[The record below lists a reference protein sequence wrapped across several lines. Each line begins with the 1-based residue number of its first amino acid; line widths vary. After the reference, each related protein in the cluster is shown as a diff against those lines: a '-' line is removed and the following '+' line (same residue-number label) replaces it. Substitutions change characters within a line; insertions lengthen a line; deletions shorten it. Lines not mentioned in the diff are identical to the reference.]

1 MNRIGSPNPAM
12 TPPAVI
18 ASGIELNPAGGG
30 PVIDLIAALTS
41 SVGHRHER
49 VVDAMRRVVE
59 TFPGQGGVPPS
70 WLVKPKRAAAADG
83 LSLMAPFAGFSSLEI
98 LPSADSANDAAI
110 LAARSLAHAKGNAR
124 YRIITPLGSD
134 FGQTLACRSASG
146 RFESQA
152 ALGPLVAGFRCVP
165 AGDIRAIEKGI
176 DDQTAAIMLAPVDW
190 HRGGAP
196 WDEDYLPKIRELC
209 DASDLLM
216 ILDETRLPP
225 AVTGHWHHHQVHGI
239 SPDLLTL
246 SAGWTGGLPG
256 GILLSSAHLAAGN
269 ETKPAASM
277 LTGGSGLVLLEEAI
291 RATAEAILDAGGP
304 DAVAAIAGPWADGL
318 RELVE
323 AFEFLVEVESVGLW
337 SVVRTDIDARTI
349 ATKCLAAGVQVAVTG
364 GTSLLTAPPITLTP
378 SQALDALAKIR
389 DGLEMLERETIES

>member
-12 TPPAVI
+12 TSPAVI
-18 ASGIELNPAGGG
+18 ASGIELNPVGGG
-30 PVIDLIAALTS
+30 PVIDLVAALAS

-49 VVDAMRRVVE
+49 VVDAMRRVIE
-59 TFPGQGGVPPS
+59 SFPGHGGLPAS
-70 WLVKPKRAAAADG
+70 WLVKPKRAAAVDD
-83 LSLMAPFAGFSSLEI
+83 LSLMSPFAGFSSLEI

-110 LAARSLAHAKGNAR
+110 VAARSLAHAKGSAR

-146 RFESQA
+146 RPESQGG
-152 ALGPLVAGFRCVP
+152 LGPMVAGFRCVP

-196 WDEDYLPKIRELC
+196 WDEDYLAKIRELC

-256 GILLSSAHLAAGN
+256 GILLTSAHLSPGN
-269 ETKPAASM
+269 EPKPAASP
-277 LTGGSGLVLLEEAI
+277 LTGGSGWVLLEEAV
-291 RATAEAILDAGGP
+291 RATAEAIIDAGGP
-304 DAVAAIAGPWADGL
+304 DAVEAIAGPWADGL

-337 SVVRTDIDARTI
+337 SVVRTDVDARTI
-349 ATKCLAAGVQVAVTG
+349 ANKCLAAGVQLAVTG
-364 GTSLLTAPPITLTP
+364 ETSLLTAPPITLTP

>member
-12 TPPAVI
+12 MPPAVI
-18 ASGIELNPAGGG
+18 ASGIELNSAGGG
-30 PVIDLIAALTS
+30 SVIDLVAALVS

-49 VVDAMRRVVE
+49 VVEAMRGVIE
-59 TFPGQGGVPPS
+59 TFPGQGGLPPS
-70 WLVKPKRAAAADG
+70 WLVKPKRAAAVDD
-83 LSLMAPFAGFSSLEI
+83 LSLMAPFVGFSSLEI

-110 LAARSLAHAKGNAR
+110 VAARSLAHAKGNAR

-134 FGQTLACRSASG
+134 FGHTLSCRSASG

-152 ALGPLVAGFRCVP
+152 ALGPMVAGFRCVP

-256 GILLSSAHLAAGN
+256 GIVLTAAQLAAGN
-269 ETKPAASM
+269 ETKPAASP
-277 LTGGSGLVLLEEAI
+277 LSGGSGLVLLEEVV
-291 RATAEAILDAGGP
+291 RATADAILDAGGP

-364 GTSLLTAPPITLTP
+364 ETSLLTAPPITLNP